1 LRGVGDNGKEGKG
14 GRGKGGKGSR
24 GERGWGDRA
33 KKAKKAKNFLSAA
46 FNQNVDRAD
55 PFLISGY
62 DRHSRPYLFKGF
74 VFLPIFLVFL
84 KDTIFRSRIVL
95 SFSRGP

>member
-1 LRGVGDNGKEGKG
+1 VTLRGVGGKGKEGKG
-14 GRGKGGKGSR
+14 GWGKGGR
-24 GERGWGDRA
+24 RERGWGGGDR
-33 KKAKKAKNFLSAA
+33 AKKAKNFLSAA

-62 DRHSRPYLFKGF
+62 DRHYRPYFFKGF
-74 VFLPIFLVFL
+74 AFLPIFLVFL
-84 KDTIFRSRIVL
+84 KYTIFRSRIVL